1 MRSLHD
7 AGLFERPI
15 PLFEAETRERDL
27 RAIGDGVRAIGV
39 CSRECH
45 IRPDL
50 RLIYRKADAYS
61 LELARLGSHSQL
73 FG

>member
-1 MRSLHD
+1 LSGSMRSLHD

-39 CSRECH
+39 
-45 IRPDL
+45 DQV
-50 RLIYRKADAYS
+50 KAIS
-61 LELARLGSHSQL
+61 ILTQNFEIWGTFCRMVKARGSHED
-73 FG
+73 G